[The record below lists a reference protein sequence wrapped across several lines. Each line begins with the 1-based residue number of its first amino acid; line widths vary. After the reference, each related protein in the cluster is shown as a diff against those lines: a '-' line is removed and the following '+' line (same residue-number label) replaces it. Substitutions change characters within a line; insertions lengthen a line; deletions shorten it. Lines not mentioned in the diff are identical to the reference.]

1 MRLVRTEDKGV
12 TRFDRSLAIFM
23 AGNAVAG
30 DDVIK
35 LPLRAV
41 GVIGI
46 SRFPPV
52 GSGKSRHQTDDV
64 PLNRSRMV
72 FGRAPRK
79 LVCPPPQISPS
90 ATSKQ
95 APPYYWYLLCA

>member
-12 TRFDRSLAIFM
+12 TRFDRCLATFM

-30 DDVIK
+30 DDVIE

-46 SRFPPV
+46 SRFPRWDPANL
-52 GSGKSRHQTDDV
+52 DIE
-64 PLNRSRMV
+64 RMT
-72 FGRAPRK
+72 F
-79 LVCPPPQISPS
+79 
-90 ATSKQ
+90 
-95 APPYYWYLLCA
+95 Y